1 MRTQP
6 LKKNEML
13 PSAATGMDLEMIILS
28 EVNQTK
34 ASITWYHLYV
44 VSKEMIQM
52 NLPSRKRLRLSQQ
65 TCDSSREVGREKDGL
80 GVGG

>member
-1 MRTQP
+1 
-6 LKKNEML
+6 ML